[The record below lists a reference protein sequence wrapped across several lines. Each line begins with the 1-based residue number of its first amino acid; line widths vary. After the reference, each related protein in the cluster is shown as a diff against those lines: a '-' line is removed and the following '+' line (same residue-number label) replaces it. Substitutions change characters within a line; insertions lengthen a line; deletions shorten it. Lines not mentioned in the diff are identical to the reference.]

1 MNWHENLHTVLD
13 RGLSGVGSPPGGSNS
28 QSCFNITFLSFK
40 GYCSSLLYFKV
51 LYTCI
56 MQ

>member
-13 RGLSGVGSPPGGSNS
+13 RGGSNN
-28 QSCFNITFLSFK
+28 QSCFNFTFLSFK